1 MEIRCVPLGAAQAL
15 QPDRHCWDSQPAPG
29 DSSQPGS
36 CVGVHLEWS
45 YLLILLEEHRSTHCS
60 LLAIDTAEGTEFDSV
75 QQTSSQQGRN
85 MSCTSADGRSPWE
98 RRLRKKSQWVSPI
111 PTLSPSLEARTQLMS
126 WWLRKPFDLAGLL
139 PSHHFSSLEAA
150 ELLLVSVLA
159 IISCLSS
166 MLG

>member
-1 MEIRCVPLGAAQAL
+1 
-15 QPDRHCWDSQPAPG
+15 
-29 DSSQPGS
+29 
-36 CVGVHLEWS
+36 
-45 YLLILLEEHRSTHCS
+45 
-60 LLAIDTAEGTEFDSV
+60 
-75 QQTSSQQGRN
+75 
-85 MSCTSADGRSPWE
+85 
-98 RRLRKKSQWVSPI
+98 
-111 PTLSPSLEARTQLMS
+111 MS